1 MNRSFFLCLAAC
13 RTRSSACDTRARSC
27 ARCVLCCSAFS
38 LVSGLGSPHSAAG
51 FPALFVGFPATTPK
65 SDFSRPFI
73 TGYGS
78 SPSQCGPVRL
88 DAIRPGGRSPRFRRV
103 PCMRDVALDPGRAS
117 EPRIAAPHMLPS
129 TDENVSAPATLSL
142 SWLTP
147 TPHLLAAYAS
157 PWSSPSTSQH
167 SLPGGRYPLPG
178 PVFHRLDRASLAWRT
193 SP

>member
-1 MNRSFFLCLAAC
+1 MNRSFFFSLAAL
-13 RTRSSACDTRARSC
+13 RTRSSAWVTRARYC

-129 TDENVSAPATLSL
+129 TKRNVPASASSRI
-142 SWLTP
+142 SWLNP
-147 TPHLLAAYAS
+147 APHALVVYAS
-157 PWSSPSTSQH
+157 HQPSPTDARH